1 MTKKLRRPLLKF
13 EIEEAQENSISA
25 NAAARYLGVD
35 IATYKKY
42 AQFYGIYENLLNK
55 RGVGV
60 AKGYAKS
67 QPHSTKLKDIFEN
80 KHPKYPLQRLKWRM
94 IARGLINDECSLCGF
109 GEGRITDDKK
119 PLLLAYKEEHGNYD
133 PKNLIILC
141 YNCCF
146 LTKNAPTVINR
157 KHIKKSLSGERKAAP
172 GRDQQ
177 LDPSMASSGI
187 GLEPEGDLTD
197 EEIKELR
204 EEIDK
209 ELGRG

>member
-1 MTKKLRRPLLKF
+1 MPRLNRPLLKY
-13 EIEEAQENSISA
+13 EIEEAQKNSISA
-25 NAAARYLGVD
+25 SAAARYLGVD

-42 AQFYGIYENLLNK
+42 AQFHGIYENLLNQ
-55 RGVGV
+55 RGMGV

-94 IARGLINDECSLCGF
+94 IARGLLEDECSLCGF
-109 GEGRITDDKK
+109 GEGRVTDDRK
-119 PLLLAYKEEHGNYD
+119 PLLLTYKDEHGNYD
-133 PKNLIILC
+133 PKNLLLLC

-146 LTKNAPTVINR
+146 LTKDAPTVINR
-157 KHIKKSLSGERKAAP
+157 KHIKKSLSGQRKAAP

-187 GLEPEGDLTD
+187 GLEPENDLTD
-197 EEIKELR
+197 EEIRKLK
-204 EEIDK
+204 EEIDR
-209 ELGRG
+209 ELGRY